1 MKNASMSHK
10 ITVSVIGMILLA
22 SSVPGILLTL
32 LFLLGCGK
40 GEEEAKEKTEMEA
53 QYIDKGTC
61 AVGLTLKPG
70 ESCSYFG
77 SGEEIV
83 FSVRQD
89 GFGCRS
95 DGTGDVLEAGPF
107 KIQTDD
113 QTFCVNYDIE
123 SDDLSGT
130 NFAASKNPDGSW
142 TVNRDGSLPFVIKT
156 GNNDTSLVIIF
167 EDAFQARE
175 HLKAY
180 DVQWRTKTPQGSWS
194 TGCFKFHF
202 SGFIFIDGQIVTV
215 TGTISGLEPRTTYQ
229 VRYRDTN
236 RETCVDLGRNTHGPW
251 SPIGEGTTSGG
262 Q

>member
-1 MKNASMSHK
+1 MKNTDVNRK
-10 ITVSVIGMILLA
+10 ITVSIFTLMLLIFG
-22 SSVPGILLTL
+22 VPSILLTS

-40 GEEEAKEKTEMEA
+40 GEEETEEKTEMEA

-61 AVGLTLKPG
+61 VVGLTLKPG

-95 DGTGDVLEAGPF
+95 DGAGDVLETGPF
-107 KIQTDD
+107 EIQTED

-142 TVNRDGSLPFVIKT
+142 TVNRDGSLAFVIKA
-156 GNNDTSLVIIF
+156 GNDDTSLVISF
-167 EDAFQARE
+167 EDAFQFRE
-175 HLKAY
+175 SLRAY
-180 DVQWRTKTPQGSWS
+180 DVQWRTKTPQGAWS
-194 TGCFKFHF
+194 SGCLNFHVT
-202 SGFIFIDGQIVTV
+202 GFIFIDGQIVTV
-215 TGTISGLEPRTTYQ
+215 TGTISGLEPGTTYQ

-236 RETCVDLGRNTHGPW
+236 REFCVDLGQNAPDPW
-251 SPIGEGTTSGG
+251 SAIGEGTTSGG